1 MASLLV
7 SGAVLSMGTDWP
19 VSSHR
24 PLEGLPHAVGHWVDH
39 ERLPVATALSA
50 ATAGTAYQAF
60 EEHAWG
66 ALVVG
71 HRAVLVAL
79 SGDPYDVA
87 PAGWPGL
94 TVVGTWLGGRRT
106 WSAESLP

>member
-1 MASLLV
+1 
-7 SGAVLSMGTDWP
+7 MGTDWP

-66 ALVVG
+66 ALLVG
-71 HRAVLVAL
+71 HRADLVAL